1 MQYGHIYAA
10 LCIIIKLKSCSGN
23 SIREYTSMREPLK
36 RVNEIVTETNYEAI
50 PRLH

>member
-1 MQYGHIYAA
+1 MQYGHIY
-10 LCIIIKLKSCSGN
+10 IYGN
-23 SIREYTSMREPLK
+23 SIREYTSMQEPLK